1 MQNSSRTIAQIVLLS
16 TLTLACT
23 KKDAGTGQDSGTAAA
38 TGAASFDKAAEMAAI
53 QSQNKRWE
61 RGVATG
67 NVDSVMAVYSDDAV
81 SMGDGTP
88 AATGKG
94 AVRETYTNFLKAK
107 PNDIKITSVDAIF
120 SDDGTLAYDRGSFTA
135 TLTGADG
142 KPAKIAGDYL
152 AVWKKEGGEWK
163 ITAEASN
170 STIPRM

>member
-1 MQNSSRTIAQIVLLS
+1 MQNSSRTIARIVLLS
-16 TLTLACT
+16 TLTLACA
-23 KKDAGTGQDSGTAAA
+23 KKDAGTGQDSGTTAA
-38 TGAASFDKAAEMAAI
+38 TTAASFDKSAEAAAI

-67 NVDSVMAVYSDDAV
+67 NVDSVMAVYSDDAI
-81 SMGDGTP
+81 SMGDQTP
-88 AATGKG
+88 AATGRA

-107 PNDIKITSVDAIF
+107 PADIKLTGVEASF

-135 TLTGADG
+135 TVTGADG
-142 KPAKIAGDYL
+142 KPAKIAGDYI

-163 ITAEASN
+163 IAAEASN